1 MTGFI
6 SSFASHRIAPNL
18 LLLLMLASGLVVLN
32 RIDTRFF
39 PTFEIQVISISAAW
53 QGTSAEDVAE
63 SLIVPMENSLRDVP
77 NLKKMTAV
85 ASRGVGLVYLEFPDQ
100 IDLNVAVEDVQRYLD
115 LAIDDLPDDADPPK
129 VKIIERPEE
138 ILYLSLTGES
148 LAELRPLAHQIESEL
163 LQLNNVKVDING
175 LPDEVIEIR
184 LDQRSLQDLNLR
196 PQDIG
201 AQIAANNIDT
211 TAGNVGGTTNERI
224 LRATSK
230 REGVID
236 LARTTIV
243 DAAGNSLRLGDIATI
258 ARAVDDDAAI
268 MFFNGKPAVQFVVTK
283 PLSGNALL
291 VAETIRDWR
300 DVFAAKLP
308 PNIQLTAHREE
319 WRLIESRLDLLLK
332 NGFQGLILVLI
343 LLFLFLHPRL
353 AFWVAIGIPATFM
366 VSIAFLY
373 GYGSSINMIS
383 MFAFIMTTGIIVD
396 DSIVVGENSF
406 YHFQQGKPPLVAA
419 TEGAKEMFPAVF
431 ASTFTTIASF
441 MPLLL
446 VGGPIGS
453 ILFVI
458 PLVVICVLV
467 AALFECFTVLPGHMA
482 HAFENIKAQ
491 TKPPSRIRRAFESG
505 FDRFQNG
512 TLRRLSTLSL
522 RYRWVT
528 ITLGFTILALSIALF
543 IGGAV
548 KFRFFPGA
556 DLNRTI
562 VNVEFVS
569 GTPKQTVAAYTEQ
582 LTDYLYS
589 SLSDF
594 PEGRGLIEFITLKQ
608 GETIDEE
615 NNRGSDGDEYASYY
629 IEFIESEFR
638 NTRGGDIIDR
648 WNKNPPRHPSLSK
661 LSIREQRGGPPGEDL
676 QIQLASDDLAQLK
689 AASEQL
695 QVQLQDIPGV
705 SAPSDDMPYGKEQ
718 VIFELTPLGRS
729 LDLSISQIARQ
740 LRDAFDGYLAQRF
753 YQGVDQIEVR
763 VLVDASQNVA
773 ESLSSFQMQLPNGK
787 YVLLED
793 IVTLKTAQGFDT
805 VQRVNRQPVIN
816 VIGEV
821 DFTVTDVATI
831 IGQLEAQVLP
841 QLAQQYGV
849 QYSFA
854 GAQTDER
861 ETFADMQT
869 GLLVSFVLIFI
880 ILAAVFV
887 SWSLPIIILLT
898 APLGIIGAIWGH
910 FIMGYEFTILS
921 MFGIFTLNGIV
932 INDSI
937 ILVRDFLA
945 RRAAA
950 PDDADDD
957 VLLVQSVCRRFRAII
972 LTSLT
977 TIFGLLPLMF
987 ETSTQSQFIIPMAI
1001 SIGFGLAFATLL
1013 ILFVMPAF
1021 VSVNNSIVRR
1031 VNRLLARLPKL

>member
-18 LLLLMLASGLVVLN
+18 LLLLMLASGLVVIN

-39 PTFEIQVISISAAW
+39 PKFEIQVIQISATW
-53 QGTSAEDVAE
+53 QGNSAEDVAE

-85 ASRGVGLVYLEFPDQ
+85 AARSIGQVYLEFPDQ
-100 IDLNVAVEDVQRYLD
+100 VDLNVAVEDVQRYLD
-115 LAIDDLPDDADPPK
+115 LALDDLPDDSDAPK
-129 VKIIERPEE
+129 VKIIERPEQ
-138 ILYLSLTGES
+138 LLFLSLTGDS

-163 LQLNNVKVDING
+163 LRFSNIKVEING
-175 LPDEVIEIR
+175 LPDEIIEIKLNQR
-184 LDQRSLQDLNLR
+184 LLQDLNLK
-196 PQDIG
+196 PEDIG
-201 AQIAANNIDT
+201 EQIAANNIDT
-211 TAGNVGGTTNERI
+211 TAGNVGGSTNERI

-230 REGVID
+230 KEGVID
-236 LARTTIV
+236 LANTTIV
-243 DAAGNSLRLGDIATI
+243 DSAGNSLRLGDIARI
-258 ARAVDDDAAI
+258 ERKVDDEEHTI
-268 MFFNGKPAVQFVVTK
+268 FFNGKPAVEFVVTK

-291 VAETIRDWR
+291 VAEKIRNWR
-300 DVFAAKLP
+300 EEFVKKLP
-308 PNIQLTAHREE
+308 SNIQLTAHREE

-332 NGFQGLILVLI
+332 NGFQGLILVLL

-366 VSIAFLY
+366 ISIAFLY

-406 YHFQQGKPPLVAA
+406 YHYQTGKPPLVAA

-458 PLVVICVLV
+458 PLVVICVLI

-482 HAFENIKAQ
+482 HAFENIEAQ
-491 TKPPSRIRRAFESG
+491 TKPPSRLRQKFEDG
-505 FDRFQNG
+505 FNRFQEG

-528 ITLGFTILALSIALF
+528 ITLGWTILVLSIALF

-562 VNVEFVS
+562 LNIEFVS
-569 GTPKQTVAAYTEQ
+569 GTPKQVVADYTNT
-582 LTDYLYS
+582 LTEHLYE
-589 SLSDF
+589 SLDSF
-594 PEGRGLIEFITLKQ
+594 PEGQSLIQHISINLGK
-608 GETIDEE
+608 GIDEQ
-615 NNRGSDGDEYASYY
+615 NNTPGRGDEYASFY
-629 IEFIESEFR
+629 IEFVESENR
-638 NTRGGDIIDR
+638 STRGRDIISK
-648 WNKNPPRHPSLSK
+648 WNENPPRHPSLSK

-676 QIQLASDDLAQLK
+676 QIELSSDNLPQLK

-705 SAPSDDMPYGKEQ
+705 DAPSDDMPYGKEQ

-729 LDLSISQIARQ
+729 LNLSIGSIARQ
-740 LRDAFDGYLAQRF
+740 LRNAFDGYVAQRF
-753 YQGVDQIEVR
+753 YQGLDQVEVR
-763 VLVDASQNVA
+763 VLIDAPQNVA
-773 ESLSSFQMQLPNGK
+773 EQLSSFQMQLPSGK

-793 IVTLKTAQGFDT
+793 IVNLKTEQGFDT
-805 VQRVNRQPVIN
+805 IQRINRQPIIN
-816 VIGEV
+816 VVGEV
-821 DFTVTDVATI
+821 DFNVTDVATI
-831 IGQLEAQVLP
+831 IGQLEAQILP
-841 QLAQQYGV
+841 DITQQYGV

-861 ETFADMQT
+861 ETFADMQV

-887 SWSLPIIILLT
+887 SWSLPFIILLT

-910 FIMGYEFTILS
+910 YIMGYEFTILS

-937 ILVRDFLA
+937 ILVRDYLA
-945 RRAAA
+945 RRAASENDHLS
-950 PDDADDD
+950 DDE
-957 VLLVQSVCRRFRAII
+957 LLVESVCRRFRAII

-1021 VSVNNSIVRR
+1021 VSVNNATI
-1031 VNRLLARLPKL
+1031 RLLSRPFKL